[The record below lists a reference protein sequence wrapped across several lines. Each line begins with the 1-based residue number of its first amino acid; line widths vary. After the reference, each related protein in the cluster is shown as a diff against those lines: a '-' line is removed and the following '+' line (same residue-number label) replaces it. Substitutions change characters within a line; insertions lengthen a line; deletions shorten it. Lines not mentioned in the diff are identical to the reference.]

1 MYRYVHTKGQSDWY
15 YLNFDLSWLIFTC
28 HIIEYIEKYDISFA
42 WHWPMTDGVSHRQYH
57 IYIYMSAWSI
67 WRNITIRGCLYL
79 CYCIKMCKLRQMQ
92 QKQPNFCVNNILC
105 TNVVLVCDVGLVYKV
120 KLLQRKNINK
130 QNPSSEN
137 GMATC
142 MCNKV

>member
-1 MYRYVHTKGQSDWY
+1 MIHLKEY
-15 YLNFDLSWLIFTC
+15 YYQGLL
-28 HIIEYIEKYDISFA
+28 
-42 WHWPMTDGVSHRQYH
+42 
-57 IYIYMSAWSI
+57 
-67 WRNITIRGCLYL
+67 L
-79 CYCIKMCKLRQMQ
+79 CYCIKICKLRQMQ

-142 MCNKV
+142 MCSKV

>member
-1 MYRYVHTKGQSDWY
+1 
-15 YLNFDLSWLIFTC
+15 
-28 HIIEYIEKYDISFA
+28 
-42 WHWPMTDGVSHRQYH
+42 
-57 IYIYMSAWSI
+57 
-67 WRNITIRGCLYL
+67 
-79 CYCIKMCKLRQMQ
+79 MQ

-142 MCNKV
+142 MCSKV